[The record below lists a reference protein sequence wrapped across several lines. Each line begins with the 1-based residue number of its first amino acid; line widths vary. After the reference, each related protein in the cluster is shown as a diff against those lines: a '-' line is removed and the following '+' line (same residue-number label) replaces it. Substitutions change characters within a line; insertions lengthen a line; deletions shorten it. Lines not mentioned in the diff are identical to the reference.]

1 MRHGTIKELVFDF
14 VKRSGGKVDKD
25 ALAKEVLEHFP
36 DSAWKDTHWAW
47 YKNQITKGPLREEFD
62 KYVNGEV
69 ILAPV
74 AKKQTAAKPPV
85 MRGEGA
91 GRRGPMAEDERIK
104 KLGDQVLKQ
113 AREAINFA
121 SGGDMTLKFKLN
133 RWVYARLQ
141 LDERKIKENI
151 KDLLWTVGDKKC
163 GKCGKEFETV
173 KGVELHR
180 VNGSQVYSVD
190 NCQLLCKPCHMAIGE

>member
-25 ALAKEVLEHFP
+25 ALAKEVLKHFP

-47 YKNQITKGPLREEFD
+47 YKNQITKGNLKDEFD
-62 KYVNGEV
+62 MYVDGEV
-69 ILAPV
+69 TLVRP
-74 AKKQTAAKPPV
+74 AKKQGSHEPAV
-85 MRGEGA
+85 IRSENS
-91 GRRGPMAEDERIK
+91 GRRGPLPEDERIK
-104 KLGDQVLKQ
+104 KLGDQVLKHT
-113 AREAINFA
+113 REAINFA
-121 SGGDMTLKFKLN
+121 SGGDMTLKFKIN

-151 KDLLWTVGDKKC
+151 KDLIWTVGNKKCAKC
-163 GKCGKEFETV
+163 GKGFETV

-180 VNGSQVYSVD
+180 INASEVYSID
-190 NCQLLCKPCHMAIGE
+190 NCQLVCKPCHMAIGE